1 MKGEEDGWDKR
12 LDSINIH
19 HSYFIRNRITIWY
32 TGSIYLCNLCILALF
47 KIIVCLVPMISFL
60 SNIKKKDKAKK
71 IEENSFQIIVPD
83 NGSNYESS
91 WENVD

>member
-1 MKGEEDGWDKR
+1 
-12 LDSINIH
+12 
-19 HSYFIRNRITIWY
+19 
-32 TGSIYLCNLCILALF
+32 
-47 KIIVCLVPMISFL
+47 MISFL